1 MNLYSTRN
9 GGGYQR
15 KLYSD
20 LASAYTSFGGDFARD
35 LRERG
40 DTGEYAYN
48 YLGGLLRMGKSVTL
62 PILRPPRAWQSRI
75 CITSCPTPRGRH
87 ER

>member
-9 GGGYQR
+9 DEGYQR
-15 KLYSD
+15 KLYRA
-20 LASAYTSFGGDFARD
+20 LPSAYTSFGSDFARD

-48 YLGGLLRMGKSVTL
+48 YLGGLLRMEKKRNFANIASTT
-62 PILRPPRAWQSRI
+62 QSRI